1 MPSKCLSKCSLLV
14 LLVFAL
20 FLAYSLSTAMAG
32 FSGRSGGRMGG
43 SAFGP
48 SPPSYQHSTPPSSSS
63 WRGSDHHVQSKKD
76 DHDHDHHHHPSP
88 SYRHSTPPSF
98 SGFGGT
104 FFQPPRPC
112 TGHVHYPSRSH
123 FNYSPPPVS
132 VETTSHFEP
141 PTPSS
146 STESPPVSVET
157 TCRFES
163 QTPSSSTE
171 SKNEMM
177 NEDVKKEDVKGE
189 DKKKEDE
196 KINEDVKKEDKGS
209 GRGFLYMLFGSV
221 LLGIVGYL
229 YVTEPWYEASV
240 LMVQVGLSGKA
251 KSLQRDLNRIARS
264 ADTSGVKGFHGV
276 LQETLSVLLQH
287 HDNWISGFSYVDK
300 KDSVTESEKSF
311 NKLSLEER
319 KKVDIESL
327 VNFNGQVR
335 RTSTRKGK
343 KLRKKYIVVTVIVA
357 ARGAKNLPSI
367 KTTKNLKTALQ
378 YLEFISLD
386 ETMAVEVLWTPQ
398 DEGDTLSEDDL
409 LENYHHLRPI

>member
-1 MPSKCLSKCSLLV
+1 MPSQCLSKCSPLV

-48 SPPSYQHSTPPSSSS
+48 SPPSYQHSNPPSSSS
-63 WRGSDHHVQSKKD
+63 WRGSDHHIQSKKD
-76 DHDHDHHHHPSP
+76 DHHPPP
-88 SYRHSTPPSF
+88 SYRHSIHPSSF

-104 FFQPPRPC
+104 FFQPPRPY

-123 FNYSPPPVS
+123 FHYSPPPVS
-132 VETTSHFEP
+132 VETT
-141 PTPSS
+141 T
-146 STESPPVSVET
+146 
-157 TCRFES
+157 RFES
-163 QTPSSSTE
+163 QTPSNSAE
-171 SKNEMM
+171 SKYEMM
-177 NEDVKKEDVKGE
+177 KENVKKEDVKGE

-209 GRGFLYMLFGSV
+209 GRGFSYMLLGSV

-264 ADTSGVKGFHGV
+264 ADTSGVMGFHRV

-327 VNFNGQVR
+327 VNFAGQVR
-335 RTSTRKGK
+335 RTSTCKGK
-343 KLRKKYIVVTVIVA
+343 KLRKKFIVVTVIVA